1 MLCLVSPADDVVAP
15 LCVPVLKT
23 APTRILRDARADG
36 LGTID
41 LFDDDPPGPFR
52 PRCTHACHHQPVWCF
67 EMASRTR
74 AASVSRSAYSSPAV
88 AMGGSMKMST
98 GPGTTVSWL
107 PRGISRRVPR
117 QHTGTIGS
125 PVAM

>member
-1 MLCLVSPADDVVAP
+1 GDLVTRARRRQHHLVVVPVEVRAADAAGTDLDDDVAG
-15 LCVPVLKT
+15 
-23 APTRILRDARADG
+23 AG

-52 PRCTHACHHQPVWCF
+52 PRCTHARHHQPVWCF

-98 GPGTTVSWL
+98 GPGTT
-107 PRGISRRVPR
+107 
-117 QHTGTIGS
+117 
-125 PVAM
+125 